1 MKRVLLVG
9 RTRYRLPLSRGLEAK
24 FAALGRKLD
33 VRVLASADAGS
44 AFRAPATRG
53 SRSCGRSRSA
63 PLDGVVFWATLP
75 VRAAAE
81 LRRFRPDAVLA
92 QSPYDAAAA
101 LLGRALARADTKV
114 LVDVHGDWRTATRL
128 YGSPLR
134 RVLAPLGDRIALA
147 ALRRADGARAVS
159 GYAARLL
166 REAGREPDDVF
177 PAFTDVE
184 PFAAAAPA
192 PLPESPQALFVGVL
206 ELYKNI
212 DGLADAWRM
221 VARELPQARL
231 VIVGE
236 GARESVVE
244 RILAELPGQTRW
256 VRRLA
261 TEEVARALD
270 DSTLLVLPSRSEGL
284 GRVVVEAMNRG
295 RAVVATRVG
304 GLVELVDDG
313 RTGLLVPPGDTRA
326 LADALVRVLSDRELA
341 SRLGAAG
348 RSDAETQR
356 VSPDEFASRLC
367 AFVDRMCS

>member
-1 MKRVLLVG
+1 M
-9 RTRYRLPLSRGLEAK
+9 
-24 FAALGRKLD
+24 
-33 VRVLASADAGS
+33 
-44 AFRAPATRG
+44 
-53 SRSCGRSRSA
+53 
-63 PLDGVVFWATLP
+63 
-75 VRAAAE
+75 
-81 LRRFRPDAVLA
+81 
-92 QSPYDAAAA
+92 
-101 LLGRALARADTKV
+101 
-114 LVDVHGDWRTATRL
+114 
-128 YGSPLR
+128 
-134 RVLAPLGDRIALA
+134 
-147 ALRRADGARAVS
+147 
-159 GYAARLL
+159 
-166 REAGREPDDVF
+166 F

-244 RILAELPGQTRW
+244 RLLAELPGQTRW

-261 TEEVARALD
+261 AEEVARALD

-284 GRVVVEAMNRG
+284 GRVVVEAMSRG

-304 GLVELVDDG
+304 GPVELVDDG

-341 SRLGAAG
+341 ARLGAAG
-348 RSDAETQR
+348 RSGRRDAAR
-356 VSPDEFASRLC
+356 VARRVRVAARRSS
-367 AFVDRMCS
+367 